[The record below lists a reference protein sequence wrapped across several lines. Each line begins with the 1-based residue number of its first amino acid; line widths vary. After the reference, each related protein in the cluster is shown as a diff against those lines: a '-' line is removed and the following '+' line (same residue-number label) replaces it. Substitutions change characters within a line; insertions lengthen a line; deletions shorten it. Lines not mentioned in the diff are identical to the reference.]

1 MKALLISAFTSY
13 EPRLLLVEDVLQQ
26 LGYDTELLLTDFNH
40 AKKTLRETSPNGATL
55 IPTKPYRKNLSFA
68 RILSHRDFA
77 KKALRIVRERKPEV
91 IYAIVPPNTLARE
104 LATYKKSTP
113 NVKLILDVC
122 DMWPEAFPVAT
133 LKPVL
138 APFFFFWKAL
148 RDKALPSA
156 DLVITECDLFRE
168 KLLPISAK
176 TIRWTVAGLPKS
188 ETPFGDSLKETLSS
202 TELHLAYLGSI
213 NNLIDIPRIAEF
225 VKEASTVKPV
235 TVHVIG
241 TGEKKEEFLSTLRD
255 AGAKVIDYGV
265 VYDEKKKAEI
275 FSHCHAGLNVMKP
288 STFVGLSMK
297 SLEYLK
303 FGLPLVNSLRGD
315 TARFVSENGVGI
327 NINNPEAAKHLASMT
342 LEENEAMRARAKDL
356 FTSTLEVGKIKT
368 TITMIFNE
376 ILARG
381 GQEPL

>member
-1 MKALLISAFTSY
+1 M
-13 EPRLLLVEDVLQQ
+13 
-26 LGYDTELLLTDFNH
+26 
-40 AKKTLRETSPNGATL
+40 
-55 IPTKPYRKNLSFA
+55 
-68 RILSHRDFA
+68 
-77 KKALRIVRERKPEV
+77 
-91 IYAIVPPNTLARE
+91 PPNTLARE

-113 NVKLILDVC
+113 NVKLIFDVC
-122 DMWPEAFPVAT
+122 DMWPEAFPVAS

-138 APFFFFWKAL
+138 APFFSLWKKL

-168 KLLPISAK
+168 KLLPIPAK

-188 ETPFGDSLKETLSS
+188 EISFGGSLKETLSS

-241 TGEKKEEFLSTLRD
+241 TGEKKEEFFSALRD
-255 AGAKVIDYGV
+255 ATARVIDYGV

-288 STFVGLSMK
+288 EVCVGLSMK

-315 TARFVSENGVGI
+315 TAKFVTESGVGI
-327 NINNPEAAKHLASMT
+327 NINESEAAKRLASMSIV
-342 LEENEAMRARAKDL
+342 ENEAMRARAKDL
-356 FTSTLEVGKIKT
+356 FTSTLEEVKVKKRLSSIVR
-368 TITMIFNE
+368 N
-376 ILARG
+376 ILSMGR
-381 GQEPL
+381 QP